1 MKRVYGEK
9 NIDSHSHIHTERA
22 NLEKLFNC
30 CIIYHV
36 YLVENKEHNNSK
48 RI

>member
-1 MKRVYGEK
+1 MKGVYGEK
-9 NIDSHSHIHTERA
+9 NTDSHSHTERA

-36 YLVENKEHNNSK
+36 YLAENKEHS
-48 RI
+48 IIVSV